1 MRTSSISKTS
11 SIVVGGLNGISAG
24 PYSLVSEVPFYLPI
38 LSVFDQDPSN
48 YAVSVEAGKAIRCS
62 AGTNG
67 RNFGR
72 LQFSF
77 ELEFQNLGA
86 SALFN
91 AIGRVGVDLATASE
105 IKLTEITVNA
115 NDLNTNSR
123 GRLRVRRIEKILL
136 SDLQLLKPGV
146 TYFDA
151 SILVTCLN
159 GNRNIQVNS
168 AYADII
174 QITPPELL

>member
-1 MRTSSISKTS
+1 MRTTSIVRTS
-11 SIVVGGLNGISAG
+11 SIVVGGLNGVSAG
-24 PYSLVSEVPFYLPI
+24 PYSLVSGIPLYLPI
-38 LSVFDQDPSN
+38 LSIFDQDPSN
-48 YAVSVEAGKAIRCS
+48 YAIPVEGGRAIRCS
-62 AGTNG
+62 AGSNG

-77 ELEFQNLGA
+77 ELEFQNLDA
-86 SALFN
+86 PALFN
-91 AIGRVGVDLATASE
+91 AIGRIGIDLGTASE
-105 IKLTEITVNA
+105 IKLTEVTVNA

-123 GRLRVRRIEKILL
+123 GRLRVRRIEKVLL

-159 GNRNIQVNS
+159 GNRSIQVNS

-174 QITPPELL
+174 QLTPPELL